1 VADEEIVDPE
11 ALLAFWFGDEARPRW
26 FDSTPE
32 FDATLRERYLATWE
46 AARDGA
52 LDHWAGTAR
61 GALALIIV
69 LDQLPLNIFRDR
81 PECFSTE
88 AASRRVADTALD
100 RGFDH
105 ELDNAGRSF
114 LYLPYMHSESLADQ
128 ERSVALYDAAGL
140 DTQWAEHHRDIVRRF
155 GHFPHRN
162 AILGRE
168 STPEERAWLES
179 DGAFGG

>member
-1 VADEEIVDPE
+1 
-11 ALLAFWFGDEARPRW
+11 
-26 FDSTPE
+26 
-32 FDATLRERYLATWE
+32 
-46 AARDGA
+46 
-52 LDHWAGTAR
+52 
-61 GALALIIV
+61 
-69 LDQLPLNIFRDR
+69 
-81 PECFSTE
+81 
-88 AASRRVADTALD
+88 
-100 RGFDH
+100 
-105 ELDNAGRSF
+105 
-114 LYLPYMHSESLADQ
+114 MHSESLADQ